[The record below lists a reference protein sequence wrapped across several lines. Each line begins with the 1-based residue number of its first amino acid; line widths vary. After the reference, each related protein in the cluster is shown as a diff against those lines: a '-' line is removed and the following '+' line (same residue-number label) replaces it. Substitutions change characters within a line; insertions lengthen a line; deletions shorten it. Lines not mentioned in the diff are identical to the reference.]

1 MVSAKADVP
10 AFPTRRQTD
19 LTRTKINPSQV
30 CLKYFSVTVKLALLT
45 YLRISKDSILL
56 QIVNRI
62 KWKTNASPPLSVNF
76 SPKNCFYKKT
86 ASLKRDVPTSQGC
99 ISLCLSILLLHM
111 RHLKT
116 HWGHSFL
123 EHELNWSTPPT
134 SFLMGTLRNR
144 FAENPVPFLWKKN
157 LHLLPRG
164 IKFFLVPNP
173 ILPCSDLGWSWSPL
187 MQNRTLCGLHFA

>member
-86 ASLKRDVPTSQGC
+86 ASLKRDVPTSQGR

-116 HWGHSFL
+116 QRSFL
-123 EHELNWSTPPT
+123 PGTWAELINTT
-134 SFLMGTLRNR
+134 YFLPYGYFEKQVCWKPSAIPL
-144 FAENPVPFLWKKN
+144 KKN

-173 ILPCSDLGWSWSPL
+173 ILPCSDLGWS
-187 MQNRTLCGLHFA
+187 